1 MHPKQQIKKII
12 RNLTGEDAEIK
23 PSPVAD
29 FGTPIAFKL
38 APALKKSPKVIADEL
53 AEKSKIKFPEI

>member
-1 MHPKQQIKKII
+1 MHPKQQIKTLLKK
-12 RNLTGEDAEIK
+12 LTDEDAEIK
-23 PSPVAD
+23 PAPVAD